1 MNTSAEPR
9 VLLIGAGGIGAPT
22 ALALARA
29 GGLRLLVADDDEV
42 DLSNLHRQILFADE
56 DVGQPKLEA
65 LARAL
70 HQENSRLSV
79 ELHPGRATP
88 ATIEALVA
96 GVDLVIDGC
105 DNFPTRFLAAD
116 ACMLA
121 GVPVIHA
128 ASVRWRGTC
137 FVSGPAG
144 QSPCYRCLFEDL
156 PEGPAPDCATAGV
169 MGPVCGVIGALAA
182 DAALR
187 WLRGDRSL
195 GGTIA
200 SFDGQTGRFRRTPVS
215 PRAACPLCGPS
226 RSITR
231 LDGSR
236 YLGASCEGIA
246 DTGSLC

>member
-9 VLLIGAGGIGAPT
+9 VLLIGGGGIGAPT

-29 GGLRLLVADDDEV
+29 GGIRLAVVDDDEV
-42 DLSNLHRQILFADE
+42 DRSNLHRQILFE
-56 DVGQPKLEA
+56 ESDVGLPKLEA
-65 LARAL
+65 LIRAL
-70 HQENSRLSV
+70 RAINPAQVAEP
-79 ELHPGRATP
+79 HPGRATP
-88 ATIEALVA
+88 ATIEALLA

-116 ACMLA
+116 ACKLA
-121 GVPVIHA
+121 GVPVVHA

-156 PEGPAPDCATAGV
+156 PTGPAPDCATAGV
-169 MGPVCGVIGALAA
+169 MGPVCGVIGGVAA

-195 GGTIA
+195 AGTVA
-200 SFDGQTGRFRRTPVS
+200 SFDGQTGRFRRTRVA
-215 PRAACPLCGPS
+215 PRPACPLCGPHPT
-226 RSITR
+226 IAEV
-231 LDGSR
+231 DASR
-236 YLGASCEGIA
+236 YLGASCDG
-246 DTGSLC
+246 